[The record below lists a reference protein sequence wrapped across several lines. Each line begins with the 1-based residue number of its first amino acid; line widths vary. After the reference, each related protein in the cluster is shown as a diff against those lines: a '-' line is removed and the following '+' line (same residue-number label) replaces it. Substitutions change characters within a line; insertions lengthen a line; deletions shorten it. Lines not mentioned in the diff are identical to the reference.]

1 MKCVENRGVVGM
13 FERYLKRRV
22 RIGDDEEQDRNW
34 EDSGYEMVFPSN
46 ERSKKDK

>member
-1 MKCVENRGVVGM
+1 M
-13 FERYLKRRV
+13 FEGYYKRDRV
-22 RIGDDEEQDRNW
+22 RIGDDEEQYRNW